1 MENKLSISET
11 PKTVTPLAF
20 ENEDVLA
27 ITEVGDVAVKIT
39 ETNHAPNDSGKD
51 PEKENDKEDD
61 ALVGNLK
68 KKIKELEHKINM
80 NNKLAEQAD
89 KMAKKKNGGADAMMK
104 QKMQALE
111 KNILRVDTEKKQHEE
126 LLAEQKK
133 ELVKN
138 RQELQSL
145 KMKNEHLEKEVAKFK
160 KAA

>member
-1 MENKLSISET
+1 
-11 PKTVTPLAF
+11 
-20 ENEDVLA
+20 
-27 ITEVGDVAVKIT
+27 
-39 ETNHAPNDSGKD
+39 
-51 PEKENDKEDD
+51 
-61 ALVGNLK
+61 
-68 KKIKELEHKINM
+68 M

-111 KNILRVDTEKKQHEE
+111 KNILRVETEKKQHEE